1 MFFTEPPV
9 FSSFPPVVE
18 TLKNTEVSLECELSG
33 TPPFEVV
40 WDKDKRQLRSSKKY
54 KIASKNFHAS
64 IHILNVEST
73 DIGEY
78 HCKAQ
83 NEVGSD
89 TCVCAIKLKG
99 KHSFCA
105 RQKYQ
110 AFTKFC
116 VLSLPLPGKPLEQSP
131 FIFSCSEPPKFISK
145 LSSLTVVAGEP
156 AELQASIEGAQP
168 ISVQWL
174 KEKEVI
180 RESENIRISFV
191 DNVATLQF
199 VKAEPANAGK
209 YICQVKNDGGMRE
222 NMATLTV
229 LGTTVPC

>member
-1 MFFTEPPV
+1 MRNSCFFPEPPV

-40 WDKDKRQLRSSKKY
+40 WYKDKRQLRSSKKY

-89 TCVCAIKLKG
+89 TCVCAVKLKG
-99 KHSFCA
+99 ERTFCA
-105 RQKYQ
+105 RQKCQ
-110 AFTKFC
+110 ACAERLVYSLFPCPESF
-116 VLSLPLPGKPLEQSP
+116 LSNLR
-131 FIFSCSEPPKFISK
+131 
-145 LSSLTVVAGEP
+145 SSFP
-156 AELQASIEGAQP
+156 
-168 ISVQWL
+168 VQ
-174 KEKEVI
+174 
-180 RESENIRISFV
+180 NHQNSF
-191 DNVATLQF
+191 
-199 VKAEPANAGK
+199 PS
-209 YICQVKNDGGMRE
+209 
-222 NMATLTV
+222 
-229 LGTTVPC
+229 